1 MWANCISQVG
11 TNIGWVFI
19 VTWFPDY
26 LDKVHHVKIVERG
39 FMASIP
45 LFVGWFGMLGGGRL
59 TDYCVGRLGL
69 KWGRRLPW
77 GGSRFLAVAAFL
89 ACPLLEFSPWA
100 VVVAMSVVA
109 FSTDLGSAS
118 GWAFCQDV
126 GGKNV
131 GSVLGWGNMFGNLGA
146 TVSPILLGWVQDAY
160 GYHVMFFVC
169 AAAFVMAGVCG
180 LLIDATKAI
189 VVEESKV

>member
-1 MWANCISQVG
+1 
-11 TNIGWVFI
+11 
-19 VTWFPDY
+19 
-26 LDKVHHVKIVERG
+26 VHHVKIVERG
-39 FMASIP
+39 FMASVP

-59 TDYCVGRLGL
+59 TDYCVGKLGL

-89 ACPLLEFSPWA
+89 ACPLLDFSPWA

-109 FSTDLGSAS
+109 FATDLGSAS

-146 TVSPILLGWVQDAY
+146 TVSPILLGWVQDAW
-160 GYHVMFFVC
+160 GYNVMFFVC
-169 AAAFVMAGVCG
+169 AAAFVLAGVCG
-180 LLIDATKAI
+180 LAIDATKAI
-189 VVEESKV
+189 VVEESEA